1 MSAKGRPVEE
11 LTDEELETQGT
22 QAHRT
27 RNWVFLHGTAEQF
40 ANHTVRMLALEQ
52 EYLRRHPKRT
62 WQGSGGAATT
72 VDAVDVVQQAL
83 VGIIVQLQA
92 LVQRKFTNVQMDAVA
107 VDDPVGC
114 LLAKIAQRP
123 GARMHKLEL
132 HQAAR
137 ECGVSREALAALY
150 QDRNRLLSTERW
162 DRVLTERG
170 REYLAHSCGADPTGG
185 DLSPAPPEPRNVT
198 A

>member
-83 VGIIVQLQA
+83 VSVA
-92 LVQRKFTNVQMDAVA
+92 MKKYPLV
-107 VDDPVGC
+107 
-114 LLAKIAQRP
+114 AK
-123 GARMHKLEL
+123 
-132 HQAAR
+132 
-137 ECGVSREALAALY
+137 
-150 QDRNRLLSTERW
+150 
-162 DRVLTERG
+162 
-170 REYLAHSCGADPTGG
+170 
-185 DLSPAPPEPRNVT
+185 
-198 A
+198 